1 VNDRPIILVIEDD
14 RGLQAIVEETLR
26 DAGFEPAIA
35 GSGEEAVTLLKAKL
49 INYRALITDIS
60 LLGRLD
66 GWQVARVAREVDPA
80 FPVIYLTGAFA
91 HQWPSQG
98 VSESVLLKKPFAGAQ
113 LITALCNLLGDG
125 SPETAA

>member
-14 RGLQAIVEETLR
+14 RGLQAVIEEALR
-26 DAGFEPAIA
+26 DGGFEPAIA
-35 GSGEEAVTLLKAKL
+35 ASGEEAVTLLKAKL

-66 GWQVARVAREVDPA
+66 GWQVARAAREVGPA
-80 FPVIYLTGAFA
+80 FPVIYVTGAFA
-91 HQWPSQG
+91 HEWRSKG
-98 VSESVLLKKPFAGAQ
+98 VSESVLLNKPFAGAQ
-113 LITALCNLLGDG
+113 LLTALRNLLGDG